1 MIKRINVL
9 KGVGRF
15 SALNPTRGTEGDF
28 SSLNVIYASNACGK
42 STLCDVFR
50 SLNTGNPAYV
60 IGRKKFGSDAPQEI
74 VISLE
79 GGQAIRFQNA
89 QWYDRDNCPPI
100 HVYDDRFVA
109 ENVFIGHHISIDQR
123 RNLYGLVIGD
133 QSIALKQAVDTA
145 EQQLSNATAAFNA
158 AQSNLTRLIPTGYA
172 IDSYRN
178 LASVGDVDTKIAEAA
193 RDLRSAEQTKTKAD
207 AIRARRPLTAI
218 PIAEIPETLEK
229 VLSSTLD
236 TASLAAE
243 ARIREHLAATSQG
256 LPISWVKQGF
266 DAQSSTACPHCG
278 QDMQGLDI
286 LDAYRSFFSGELQ
299 AQEQLRESTKS
310 AVRGAF
316 GEAAQNQ
323 IRQTLTSHTTEQ
335 DWWKDAAGY
344 EFALSEIGDTE
355 TIIASLQSAHQA
367 IDSAL
372 ARKRENPGGEAPLTN
387 EESAAVTSW
396 NEKAAGLKVYNEALS
411 TTNGQLQN
419 RQATAGV
426 IDLAPLQQRL
436 TVLNAAKKRHEQ
448 AIVDAYAAYDVA
460 TSQKIS
466 AQQEKQRANET
477 LREQSNQLFERYGA
491 RINEFLTLFCADFR
505 IVSDGV
511 TFRGGPPSGQ
521 LAIELCGTRV
531 SATPEAA
538 STPSQ
543 PSLAN
548 TLSGGDRSA
557 LALAFFL
564 SKVEM
569 ASDAGRSIVVFDD
582 PYHNQDRSRRQCT
595 IERIHHLAGIANQ
608 CFVFSHDLEFA
619 RTVERRPGTQA
630 KTFVLNPLIDP
641 ATLEAQPFPPLPSQA
656 YLKNYHL
663 LHNYSKNP
671 ADHLQHLKE
680 VADTLRIILEEYLRL
695 KFPKAWADNDWLG
708 DMIRKIRETQI
719 GTPLSH
725 CQSLVEELAHINTYS
740 QRFHHGG
747 TGEVADEPEAR
758 ELKTYVDRTLKVI
771 HAGGDI

>member
-15 SALNPTRGTEGDF
+15 TQLNPVRGAEGDF
-28 SSLNVIYASNACGK
+28 ASLNVIYGSNACGK

-50 SLNTGNPAYV
+50 SLDTGNPAYV
-60 IGRKKFGSDAPQEI
+60 IGRKRLGSDAQPEI

-79 GGQAIRFQNA
+79 GGQVIRFQNA
-89 QWYDRDNCPPI
+89 QWHERDNCPPI

-109 ENVFIGHHISIDQR
+109 ENVFIGHHISVDQR

-133 QSIALKQAVDTA
+133 QAIALKQAVDTA
-145 EQQLSNATAAFNA
+145 EQQLSNATTAFNT
-158 AQSNLTRLIPTGYA
+158 AQSDLTRLIPTGYT
-172 IDSYRN
+172 IDSFRI
-178 LASVGDVDTKIAEAA
+178 LAPVDDVDAKIAEAT
-193 RDLRSAEQTKTKAD
+193 REYRTAEQTKTKAD
-207 AIRARRPLTAI
+207 AIRARRPLAAL
-218 PIAEIPETLEK
+218 PIAEVPETLGK

-243 ARIREHLAATSQG
+243 AKIRDHLAANSQG

-266 DAQSSTACPHCG
+266 DAQRSTDCPHCG

-299 AQEQLRESTKS
+299 AQEQLRESTQS
-310 AVRGAF
+310 TVQGAF

-323 IRQTLTSHTTEQ
+323 IRQTLTAHKTEQ
-335 DWWKDAAGY
+335 DWWKDAAG
-344 EFALSEIGDTE
+344 FTFVLPEIDDIE
-355 TIIASLQSAHQA
+355 TITASLQAAHQA

-372 ARKRENPGGEAPLTN
+372 ARKQANPGSEASLTA
-387 EESAAVTSW
+387 EESAAVISW
-396 NEKAAGLKVYNEALS
+396 NEKAAALKAYNESLS
-411 TTNGQLQN
+411 TLNGGLQN
-419 RQATAGV
+419 RQANAGV
-426 IDLAPLQQRL
+426 IDLTPLQQRL
-436 TVLNAAKKRHEQ
+436 TGLNAAKKRHEQ
-448 AIVDAYAAYDVA
+448 VTVDAYAAYDVA
-460 TSQKIS
+460 ASQKTT
-466 AQQEKQRANET
+466 AQQGKQRANEA

-491 RINEFLTLFCADFR
+491 RINQFLTLFGADFR

-511 TFRGGPPSGQ
+511 TFRGGPSGQ
-521 LAIELCGTRV
+521 LAIELRGERV
-531 SATPEAA
+531 SATPESA
-538 STPSQ
+538 SDPSQ
-543 PSLAN
+543 ASLAN

-564 SKVEM
+564 AKVEM

-619 RTVERRPGTQA
+619 RAVERRPGSQA

-663 LHNYSKNP
+663 LHNYSENP

-680 VADTLRIILEEYLRL
+680 VADTLRIILEEYLHL

-708 DMIRKIRETQI
+708 DMIRKIREAQA

-725 CQSLVEELAHINTYS
+725 CQPLVEELAHINTYS

-758 ELKTYVDRTLKVI
+758 ELRTYVDRTLKVI
-771 HAGGDI
+771 HAGGNI

>member
-9 KGVGRF
+9 KGIGRF

-50 SLNTGNPAYV
+50 SLDTGNPAYV
-60 IGRKKFGSDAPQEI
+60 IGRKRLGADAQPEI

-79 GGQAIRFQNA
+79 GGQATRFQNA
-89 QWYDRDNCPPI
+89 QWHERDHCPPI

-109 ENVFIGHHISIDQR
+109 ENVFIGHHISVDQR

-133 QSIALKQAVDTA
+133 QAIASKQAVDTA
-145 EQQLSNATAAFNA
+145 EQQLSNATTAFNA
-158 AQSNLTRLIPTGYA
+158 AHSDLTRLIPTGYT
-172 IDSYRN
+172 IDSFRN
-178 LASVGDVDTKIAEAA
+178 LASVDDVDTKIAEATSEY
-193 RDLRSAEQTKTKAD
+193 RTAEQTKTKAD
-207 AIRARRPLTAI
+207 AIRARRPLAAL
-218 PIAEIPETLEK
+218 PIAEVPETLDK

-243 ARIREHLAATSQG
+243 AKIRDHLAATSQG

-310 AVRGAF
+310 AVQGAF

-323 IRQTLTSHTTEQ
+323 IRQTLTSHKTEQ
-335 DWWKDAAGY
+335 DWWKDAAGF
-344 EFALSEIGDTE
+344 EFALPEIDDIE
-355 TIIASLQSAHQA
+355 TIIALLQAAHQA

-372 ARKRENPGGEAPLTN
+372 ARKQANPGSEAPLTA

-396 NEKAAGLKVYNEALS
+396 NEKAAALKAYNEALS
-411 TTNGQLQN
+411 TINGGLQN
-419 RQATAGV
+419 RQANAGV
-426 IDLAPLQQRL
+426 IDLSPLQQRL
-436 TVLNAAKKRHEQ
+436 TGLNAAKKRHEQ
-448 AIVDAYAAYDVA
+448 VTVDAYAAYDVA
-460 TSQKIS
+460 TSQKTT
-466 AQQEKQRANET
+466 AQQEKQRANEA

-491 RINEFLTLFCADFR
+491 RINEFLTLFGADFR

-511 TFRGGPPSGQ
+511 TFRGGPSGQ
-521 LAIELCGTRV
+521 LAIELRGERI
-531 SATPEAA
+531 SATPESA
-538 STPSQ
+538 SDPSQ
-543 PSLAN
+543 VSLAN

-564 SKVEM
+564 AKVEM

-619 RTVERRPGTQA
+619 RAVERRPGTQA

-663 LHNYSKNP
+663 LHNYSENP
-671 ADHLQHLKE
+671 ADHLQNLKE

-708 DMIRKIRETQI
+708 DMIRKIREAQT
-719 GTPLSH
+719 GTSLSH
-725 CQSLVEELAHINTYS
+725 CQPLVEELAHINTYS

-771 HAGGDI
+771 HAGGNI

>member
-9 KGVGRF
+9 KGIGRF

-50 SLNTGNPAYV
+50 SLDTGNPAYV
-60 IGRKKFGSDAPQEI
+60 IGRKRLGSDAQPEI

-79 GGQAIRFQNA
+79 GGQATRFQNA
-89 QWYDRDNCPPI
+89 QWHERDHCPPI

-109 ENVFIGHHISIDQR
+109 ENVFIGHHISVDQR

-133 QSIALKQAVDTA
+133 QAIASKQAVDTA
-145 EQQLSNATAAFNA
+145 EQQLSNATTAFNA
-158 AQSNLTRLIPTGYA
+158 AHSDLTRLIPTGYT
-172 IDSYRN
+172 IDSFRN
-178 LASVGDVDTKIAEAA
+178 LAFVDDVDTKISEATSEY
-193 RDLRSAEQTKTKAD
+193 RTAEQTKTKAD
-207 AIRARRPLTAI
+207 AIRARRPLAAL
-218 PIAEIPETLEK
+218 PIAEVPETLDK

-243 ARIREHLAATSQG
+243 AKIRDHLAATSQG

-310 AVRGAF
+310 AVQGAF

-323 IRQTLTSHTTEQ
+323 IRQTLTSHKTEQ
-335 DWWKDAAGY
+335 DWWKDAAGF
-344 EFALSEIGDTE
+344 EFALPEIDDIE
-355 TIIASLQSAHQA
+355 TIIALLQAAHQA

-372 ARKRENPGGEAPLTN
+372 ARKQANPGSEAPLTA

-396 NEKAAGLKVYNEALS
+396 NEKAAALKAYNEALS
-411 TTNGQLQN
+411 AINGGLQN
-419 RQATAGV
+419 RQANAGV
-426 IDLAPLQQRL
+426 IDLSPLQQRL
-436 TVLNAAKKRHEQ
+436 TGLNAAKKRHEQ
-448 AIVDAYAAYDVA
+448 VTVDAYAAYDVA
-460 TSQKIS
+460 TSQKTT
-466 AQQEKQRANET
+466 AQQEKQRANEA

-491 RINEFLTLFCADFR
+491 RINEFLTLFGADFR

-511 TFRGGPPSGQ
+511 TFRGGPSGQ
-521 LAIELCGTRV
+521 LAIELRGERV
-531 SATPEAA
+531 SATPESA
-538 STPSQ
+538 SDPSQ
-543 PSLAN
+543 VSLAN

-564 SKVEM
+564 AKVEM
-569 ASDAGRSIVVFDD
+569 ASDAGRSVVVFDD

-619 RTVERRPGTQA
+619 RAVESRPGTQA

-663 LHNYSKNP
+663 LHNYSENP

-708 DMIRKIRETQI
+708 DMIRKIREAQT
-719 GTPLSH
+719 GTSLSH
-725 CQSLVEELAHINTYS
+725 CQPLVEELAHINTYS

-771 HAGGDI
+771 HAGGNI

>member
-1 MIKRINVL
+1 VIMRINL
-9 KGVGRF
+9 LRGIGRF
-15 SALNPTRGTEGDF
+15 SALNPTPGTEGDF

-50 SLNTGNPAYV
+50 SLDTGNPAYV
-60 IGRKKFGSDAPQEI
+60 IGRKTLGSDVQPEV
-74 VISLE
+74 VILLE
-79 GGQAIRFQNA
+79 GGQATRFQNA
-89 QWYDRDNCPPI
+89 QWHERDNCPSI

-109 ENVFIGHHISIDQR
+109 ENVFIGHHISVDQR

-133 QSIALKQAVDTA
+133 QAIALKQAVDTA
-145 EQQLSNATAAFNA
+145 EQTLNAATDAVNT
-158 AQSNLTRLIPTGYA
+158 AQSNLTRLIPTGYT
-172 IDSYRN
+172 IDLYRN
-178 LASVGDVDTKIAEAA
+178 LASVENVDTKIAEATSEF
-193 RDLRSAEQTKTKAD
+193 RTAEQTKAKAD
-207 AIRARRPLTAI
+207 AIRDRKPLAAL
-218 PIAEIPETLEK
+218 PIAEVPGTLDK
-229 VLSSTLD
+229 VLSSTLN

-243 ARIREHLAATSQG
+243 AKIRGHLAATSHG

-266 DAQSSTACPHCG
+266 EAQSSTACPHCG

-310 AVRGAF
+310 VVQGAF
-316 GEAAQNQ
+316 GEAAQNR
-323 IRQTLTSHTTEQ
+323 IRQTLTSHKTEQ
-335 DWWKDAAGY
+335 DWWKDAAGFA
-344 EFALSEIGDTE
+344 FALPEIDDIE
-355 TIIASLQSAHQA
+355 TIIASLQAAHQA

-372 ARKRENPGGEAPLTN
+372 ARKQANPGSKAPLTA

-396 NEKAAGLKVYNEALS
+396 NEKAVAMKAYNEAL
-411 TTNGQLQN
+411 TTINGDLQN
-419 RQATAGV
+419 RQADAGV
-426 IDLAPLQQRL
+426 IDLSPLQQRL

-448 AIVDAYAAYDVA
+448 VTIDAYAAYDA
-460 TSQKIS
+460 ANNQKTV
-466 AQQEKQRANET
+466 AQQEKQRVNEA
-477 LREQSNQLFERYGA
+477 LREQSNQLFERYGV
-491 RINEFLTLFCADFR
+491 RINEFLTLFGADFR
-505 IVSDGV
+505 IVSGGV
-511 TFRGGPPSGQ
+511 TFRGGPSGQ
-521 LAIELCGTRV
+521 LAIELRGERV
-531 SATPEAA
+531 SATPESA
-538 STPSQ
+538 SDPSQ
-543 PSLAN
+543 VSLAN

-564 SKVEM
+564 AKVEM
-569 ASDAGRSIVVFDD
+569 SSDVGRSIVVFDD

-619 RTVERRPGTQA
+619 RAVEKRPGTQA

-656 YLKNYHL
+656 YLKNYNL
-663 LHNYSKNP
+663 LHDYSANP

-695 KFPKAWADNDWLG
+695 KFPKAWTDNVWLG
-708 DMIRKIRETQI
+708 EMIEKVKDAQA
-719 GTPLSH
+719 GTPLSL
-725 CQSLVEELAHINTYS
+725 CQPLVEELGYINAYCK
-740 QRFHHGG
+740 RFHHGG

-771 HAGGDI
+771 HAGGKI

>member
-50 SLNTGNPAYV
+50 SLDTGNPAYV
-60 IGRKKFGSDAPQEI
+60 IGRKRLGSDVQQEI

-79 GGQAIRFQNA
+79 GGQATRFQNA
-89 QWYDRDNCPPI
+89 QWHERDNCPPI

-109 ENVFIGHHISIDQR
+109 ENVFIGHHISVDQR

-133 QSIALKQAVDTA
+133 QAIALKQAVDTA
-145 EQQLSNATAAFNA
+145 EQQLSNATTAFNA
-158 AQSNLTRLIPTGYA
+158 AQSDLTRLIPTGYT
-172 IDSYRN
+172 IDSFRN
-178 LASVGDVDTKIAEAA
+178 LASVDDVDTKIAEATSEY
-193 RDLRSAEQTKTKAD
+193 RTAEQTKTKAD
-207 AIRARRPLTAI
+207 SIRVRRPLAAL
-218 PIAEIPETLEK
+218 PIAEVPETLDK

-243 ARIREHLAATSQG
+243 AKIRDHLAATSQG

-310 AVRGAF
+310 AVQGAF

-323 IRQTLTSHTTEQ
+323 IRQTLTSHKTEQ
-335 DWWKDAAGY
+335 DWWKDAAGF
-344 EFALSEIGDTE
+344 EFALPEIDDIE
-355 TIIASLQSAHQA
+355 TIIALLEAAHQA

-372 ARKRENPGGEAPLTN
+372 ARKQANPGSEAPLTA
-387 EESAAVTSW
+387 EESAAVTFW
-396 NEKAAGLKVYNEALS
+396 NEKAAALKAYNAAL
-411 TTNGQLQN
+411 TKINGELQN
-419 RQATAGV
+419 RQANAGV
-426 IDLAPLQQRL
+426 IDLSPLQQRL
-436 TVLNAAKKRHEQ
+436 TGLNAAKKRHEK
-448 AIVDAYAAYDVA
+448 VTVNAYAAYDVA
-460 TSQKIS
+460 TSQKTTV
-466 AQQEKQRANET
+466 QQEKQRANEA
-477 LREQSNQLFERYGA
+477 LREKSNQLFERYGA
-491 RINEFLTLFCADFR
+491 RINEFLTLFGADFR

-511 TFRGGPPSGQ
+511 TFRGGPSGQ
-521 LAIELCGTRV
+521 LAIELRGERV
-531 SATPEAA
+531 SATPESA
-538 STPSQ
+538 SDPSQ
-543 PSLAN
+543 VSLAN

-564 SKVEM
+564 AKVEM

-619 RTVERRPGTQA
+619 RAVERRPGTQA

-663 LHNYSKNP
+663 LHNYSENP
-671 ADHLQHLKE
+671 ADHLQHLRE

-708 DMIRKIRETQI
+708 DMIRKIREAQT

-725 CQSLVEELAHINTYS
+725 CQPLVEELAHINTYS

-747 TGEVADEPEAR
+747 TGEVADELEAR

-771 HAGGDI
+771 HAGGNI

>member
-9 KGVGRF
+9 KGIGRF

-50 SLNTGNPAYV
+50 SLDTGNPAYV
-60 IGRKKFGSDAPQEI
+60 IGRKRLGTDAQPEI

-79 GGQAIRFQNA
+79 GGQATRFQNA
-89 QWYDRDNCPPI
+89 QWHERDHCPPI

-109 ENVFIGHHISIDQR
+109 ENVFIGHHISVDQR

-133 QSIALKQAVDTA
+133 QAIASKQAVDTA
-145 EQQLSNATAAFNA
+145 EQQLSNATTAFNA
-158 AQSNLTRLIPTGYA
+158 AHSDLTRLIPTGYT
-172 IDSYRN
+172 IDSFRN
-178 LASVGDVDTKIAEAA
+178 LASVDDVDTKIAEATSEY
-193 RDLRSAEQTKTKAD
+193 RTAEQTKTKAD
-207 AIRARRPLTAI
+207 AIRARRPLAAL
-218 PIAEIPETLEK
+218 PIAEVPEALDK

-243 ARIREHLAATSQG
+243 AKIRDHLAATSQG

-266 DAQSSTACPHCG
+266 DAQSSAACPHCG

-310 AVRGAF
+310 AVQGAF
-316 GEAAQNQ
+316 GEAAQSQ
-323 IRQTLTSHTTEQ
+323 IRQTLTSHKTEQ
-335 DWWKDAAGY
+335 DWWKDAAGF
-344 EFALSEIGDTE
+344 EFALPEIDDIE
-355 TIIASLQSAHQA
+355 TIIALLQAAHQA

-372 ARKRENPGGEAPLTN
+372 ARKQANPGSEAPLTA

-396 NEKAAGLKVYNEALS
+396 NEKAAALKAYNEALS
-411 TTNGQLQN
+411 TINGGLQN
-419 RQATAGV
+419 RQANAGV
-426 IDLAPLQQRL
+426 IDLSPLQQRL
-436 TVLNAAKKRHEQ
+436 TGLNAAKKRHEQ
-448 AIVDAYAAYDVA
+448 VTVDAYAAYDVA
-460 TSQKIS
+460 TSQKTT
-466 AQQEKQRANET
+466 AQQEKQRANEA

-491 RINEFLTLFCADFR
+491 RINEFLTLFGADFR

-511 TFRGGPPSGQ
+511 TFRGGPSGQ
-521 LAIELCGTRV
+521 LAIELRGERI
-531 SATPEAA
+531 SATPESA
-538 STPSQ
+538 SDPSQ
-543 PSLAN
+543 VSLAN

-564 SKVEM
+564 AKVEM

-619 RTVERRPGTQA
+619 RAVERRPGTQA

-663 LHNYSKNP
+663 LHNYSENP

-708 DMIRKIRETQI
+708 DMIRKIREAQT
-719 GTPLSH
+719 GTSLSH
-725 CQSLVEELAHINTYS
+725 CQPLVEELAHINTYS
-740 QRFHHGG
+740 QHFHHGG

-771 HAGGDI
+771 HAGGNI

>member
-15 SALNPTRGTEGDF
+15 SALNPMRGTEGNF

-50 SLNTGNPAYV
+50 SLGTGNPAYV
-60 IGRKKFGSDAPQEI
+60 IGRKRLGSDVQPE
-74 VISLE
+74 VVVLLE
-79 GGQAIRFQNA
+79 GGQATRFHDA
-89 QWYDRDNCPPI
+89 HWHERDNCPPI

-109 ENVFIGHHISIDQR
+109 ENVFIGHHISVDQR

-133 QSIALKQAVDTA
+133 QAIALKQAVDTA
-145 EQQLSNATAAFNA
+145 EQQLSNATAEVNT
-158 AQSNLTRLIPTGYA
+158 AQSNLTKLIPTGHT
-172 IDSYRN
+172 IDSFRN
-178 LASVGDVDTKIAEAA
+178 LASVDDVDTKIDEAA
-193 RDLRSAEQTKTKAD
+193 SDLRTAEQIKTKAA
-207 AIRARRPLTAI
+207 AIRARRPLATL
-218 PIAEIPETLEK
+218 PIAEVPETLDW

-243 ARIREHLAATSQG
+243 KKIRNHLAATSRG
-256 LPISWVKQGF
+256 LALSWVKQGF

-310 AVRGAF
+310 AVQGAF

-323 IRQTLTSHTTEQ
+323 IRQTLTSHKTEQ
-335 DWWKDAAGY
+335 DWWKDAAGF
-344 EFALSEIGDTE
+344 EFVLPEIDDIE
-355 TIIASLQSAHQA
+355 TIIALLQAAHQA

-372 ARKRENPGGEAPLTN
+372 ARKQANPGSEAPLTA

-396 NEKAAGLKVYNEALS
+396 NEKTAALKAYNEAL
-411 TTNGQLQN
+411 TKINGELQN
-419 RQATAGV
+419 RQANAGV
-426 IDLAPLQQRL
+426 IDLSPLQQRL
-436 TVLNAAKKRHEQ
+436 TGLNAAKKRHEQ
-448 AIVDAYAAYDVA
+448 VTVDAYAAYDVA
-460 TSQKIS
+460 TRQKTT
-466 AQQEKQRANET
+466 AQQEKQRANEA

-491 RINEFLTLFCADFR
+491 RINEFLTLFGADFR

-511 TFRGGPPSGQ
+511 TFRGGPSGQ
-521 LAIELCGTRV
+521 LAIELRGERV
-531 SATPEAA
+531 SATPESA
-538 STPSQ
+538 SDPSQ
-543 PSLAN
+543 VSLAN

-557 LALAFFL
+557 LSLAFFL
-564 SKVEM
+564 AKVEM
-569 ASDAGRSIVVFDD
+569 ASDAGRSVVVFDD

-595 IERIHHLAGIANQ
+595 IERIHHLAGIVNQ

-619 RTVERRPGTQA
+619 RAVERRPGTQA

-663 LHNYSKNP
+663 LHNYSENP
-671 ADHLQHLKE
+671 ADHLQRLKE
-680 VADTLRIILEEYLRL
+680 VADTLRIILEEYLHL
-695 KFPKAWADNDWLG
+695 KFPKAWVENDWLG
-708 DMIRKIRETQI
+708 DMIRKIREAQT

-725 CQSLVEELAHINTYS
+725 CQPLVEELAHINTYS

-747 TGEVADEPEAR
+747 TGEVADEPEVR

-771 HAGGDI
+771 HAGGNI

>member
-1 MIKRINVL
+1 MIQRINVL

-28 SSLNVIYASNACGK
+28 PSLNVIYASNACGK

-50 SLNTGNPAYV
+50 SLDTGNPAYV
-60 IGRKKFGSDAPQEI
+60 IGRKRLGSDAQPEI

-79 GGQAIRFQNA
+79 GGQATRFQNA
-89 QWYDRDNCPPI
+89 QWHERDNCPPI

-109 ENVFIGHHISIDQR
+109 ENVFIGHHISVDQR

-133 QSIALKQAVDTA
+133 QAIALKQAVDTA
-145 EQQLSNATAAFNA
+145 EQKLNTATAAVNT
-158 AQSNLTRLIPTGYA
+158 AQTNLTRLIPTGYTT
-172 IDSYRN
+172 DSFRN
-178 LASVGDVDTKIAEAA
+178 VASVGDVDTRVAEATSEF
-193 RDLRSAEQTKTKAD
+193 RTAEQTKTKAD
-207 AIRARRPLTAI
+207 AIRARRPLATL
-218 PIAEIPETLEK
+218 PIAEVPETLDK

-243 ARIREHLAATSQG
+243 AKIRDHLAATSQG

-286 LDAYRSFFSGELQ
+286 LGAYRSFFSGELR
-299 AQEQLRESTKS
+299 AQEQLRVSTKS
-310 AVRGAF
+310 AVQGAF

-323 IRQTLTSHTTEQ
+323 IRQTLTSHKTEQ
-335 DWWKDAAGY
+335 DWWKDAAGF
-344 EFALSEIGDTE
+344 EFALPEIDDIE
-355 TIIASLQSAHQA
+355 TIIALLQAVHQA

-372 ARKRENPGGEAPLTN
+372 ARKQANPGSEAPLTA

-396 NEKAAGLKVYNEALS
+396 NEKAAALKAYNEALS
-411 TTNGQLQN
+411 AINSGLQN
-419 RQATAGV
+419 RQANAGV
-426 IDLAPLQQRL
+426 IDLTPLQQRL
-436 TVLNAAKKRHEQ
+436 TGLNAAKKRHEQ
-448 AIVDAYAAYDVA
+448 VTVDAYAAYDVA
-460 TSQKIS
+460 TSHKTT
-466 AQQEKQRANET
+466 AQQEKQRANEA

-511 TFRGGPPSGQ
+511 TFRGGPSGQ
-521 LAIELCGTRV
+521 LAIELRGERV
-531 SATPEAA
+531 SATPESA
-538 STPSQ
+538 SDPSQ
-543 PSLAN
+543 VSLAN

-564 SKVEM
+564 AKVEM

-595 IERIHHLAGIANQ
+595 IERIHHLTGIANQ

-619 RTVERRPGTQA
+619 RAVERRPGTQA

-641 ATLEAQPFPPLPSQA
+641 VTLEAQSLPLLPSQV

-663 LHNYSKNP
+663 LHNYSENP
-671 ADHLQHLKE
+671 ADHLQHLNE
-680 VADTLRIILEEYLRL
+680 VAITLRKILEEYLRI
-695 KFPKAWADNDWLG
+695 KFPKAWAENDWLG
-708 DMIRKIRETQI
+708 DMIRKIREAQT

-725 CQSLVEELAHINTYS
+725 CQPLVEELAHINTYS

-747 TGEVADEPEAR
+747 TGEVADQPEAR

-771 HAGGDI
+771 HAGGNI

>member
-1 MIKRINVL
+1 MIQRINVL

-50 SLNTGNPAYV
+50 SLDTGNPAYV
-60 IGRKKFGSDAPQEI
+60 IGRKRLGSDAQPEI

-79 GGQAIRFQNA
+79 GGQATRFQNA
-89 QWYDRDNCPPI
+89 QWHERDNCPPI

-109 ENVFIGHHISIDQR
+109 ENVFIGHHISVDQR

-133 QSIALKQAVDTA
+133 QAIALKQAVDTA
-145 EQQLSNATAAFNA
+145 EQKLNTATAAVNT
-158 AQSNLTRLIPTGYA
+158 AQTNLTRLIPTGYTT
-172 IDSYRN
+172 DSFRN
-178 LASVGDVDTKIAEAA
+178 VASVGDVDTRVAEATSEF
-193 RDLRSAEQTKTKAD
+193 RTAEQTKTKAD
-207 AIRARRPLTAI
+207 AIRARRPLAAL
-218 PIAEIPETLEK
+218 PIAEVPETLDK

-243 ARIREHLAATSQG
+243 AKIRDHLAATSQG

-266 DAQSSTACPHCG
+266 EAQSSTACPHCG

-286 LDAYRSFFSGELQ
+286 LGAYRSFFSGELR
-299 AQEQLRESTKS
+299 AQEQLRVSTKS
-310 AVRGAF
+310 AVQGAF

-323 IRQTLTSHTTEQ
+323 IRQTLTSHKTEQ
-335 DWWKDAAGY
+335 DWWKDAAGF
-344 EFALSEIGDTE
+344 EFALPEIDDIE
-355 TIIASLQSAHQA
+355 TIIALLQAVHQA

-372 ARKRENPGGEAPLTN
+372 ARKQANPGSEAPLTA

-396 NEKAAGLKVYNEALS
+396 NEKAAALKAYNEALS
-411 TTNGQLQN
+411 AINSGLQN
-419 RQATAGV
+419 RQANAGV
-426 IDLAPLQQRL
+426 IDLTPLQQRL
-436 TVLNAAKKRHEQ
+436 TGLNAAKKRHEQ
-448 AIVDAYAAYDVA
+448 VTVDAYAAYDVA
-460 TSQKIS
+460 TSHKTT
-466 AQQEKQRANET
+466 AQQEKQRANEA

-511 TFRGGPPSGQ
+511 TFRGGPSGQ
-521 LAIELCGTRV
+521 LAIELRGERV
-531 SATPEAA
+531 SATPESA
-538 STPSQ
+538 SDPSQ
-543 PSLAN
+543 VSLAN

-564 SKVEM
+564 AKVEM

-595 IERIHHLAGIANQ
+595 IERIHHLTGIANQ

-619 RTVERRPGTQA
+619 RAVERRPGTQA

-641 ATLEAQPFPPLPSQA
+641 VTLEAQSLPLLPSQV

-663 LHNYSKNP
+663 LHNYSENP
-671 ADHLQHLKE
+671 ADHLQHLNE
-680 VADTLRIILEEYLRL
+680 VAITLRKILEEYLRI
-695 KFPKAWADNDWLG
+695 KFPKAWAENDWLG
-708 DMIRKIRETQI
+708 DMIRKIREAQT

-725 CQSLVEELAHINTYS
+725 CQPLVEELAHINTYS

-747 TGEVADEPEAR
+747 TGEVADQPEAR

-771 HAGGDI
+771 HAGGNI

>member
-15 SALNPTRGTEGDF
+15 SELNPTRGTEGDF

-50 SLNTGNPAYV
+50 SLDTGNPAYV
-60 IGRKKFGSDAPQEI
+60 IGRKRLGSDAQPEI

-79 GGQAIRFQNA
+79 GGPAIRFQNA
-89 QWYDRDNCPPI
+89 QWHERDHCPPI

-109 ENVFIGHHISIDQR
+109 ENVFIGHHISVDQR

-133 QSIALKQAVDTA
+133 QAIALKQTVDAA
-145 EQQLSNATAAFNA
+145 EQQLSNATTAFNA
-158 AQSNLTRLIPTGYA
+158 AQSGLTRLIPTGYT
-172 IDSYRN
+172 IDSFRN
-178 LASVGDVDTKIAEAA
+178 LASVDDVDTKIAEATSEVRA
-193 RDLRSAEQTKTKAD
+193 AEQTKTKAD
-207 AIRARRPLTAI
+207 AIRVRRPLAAL
-218 PIAEIPETLEK
+218 PIAEVPETLDK

-243 ARIREHLAATSQG
+243 AKIRDHLAATSQG

-310 AVRGAF
+310 AVEGAF

-323 IRQTLTSHTTEQ
+323 IRQTLTSHKTEQ
-335 DWWKDAAGY
+335 DWWKDAAGF
-344 EFALSEIGDTE
+344 EFALPEIDDIE
-355 TIIASLQSAHQA
+355 TIIALLQAAHQA

-372 ARKRENPGGEAPLTN
+372 ARKQANPGSEAPLTA

-396 NEKAAGLKVYNEALS
+396 NEKAAALKAYNEALS
-411 TTNGQLQN
+411 TINGGLQN
-419 RQATAGV
+419 RQANAGV
-426 IDLAPLQQRL
+426 IDLSPLQQRL
-436 TVLNAAKKRHEQ
+436 TGLNAAKKRHEQ
-448 AIVDAYAAYDVA
+448 VTVDAYAAYDVA
-460 TSQKIS
+460 TSQKTT
-466 AQQEKQRANET
+466 AQQEKQRANEA

-491 RINEFLTLFCADFR
+491 RINEFLTLFGADFR

-511 TFRGGPPSGQ
+511 TFRGGPSGQ
-521 LAIELCGTRV
+521 LAIELRGERI
-531 SATPEAA
+531 SATPESA
-538 STPSQ
+538 SDPSQ
-543 PSLAN
+543 VSLAN

-564 SKVEM
+564 AKVEM

-619 RTVERRPGTQA
+619 RAVERRPGTQA

-663 LHNYSKNP
+663 LHNYSENP

-708 DMIRKIRETQI
+708 DMIRKIREAQT
-719 GTPLSH
+719 GTSLSH
-725 CQSLVEELAHINTYS
+725 CQPLVEELAHINTYS

-771 HAGGDI
+771 HAGGSI

>member
-1 MIKRINVL
+1 MIQRINVL

-50 SLNTGNPAYV
+50 SLDTGNPAYV
-60 IGRKKFGSDAPQEI
+60 IGRKRLGSDAQPEI

-79 GGQAIRFQNA
+79 GGQATRFQNA
-89 QWYDRDNCPPI
+89 QWHERDNCPPI

-109 ENVFIGHHISIDQR
+109 ENVFIGHHISVDQR

-133 QSIALKQAVDTA
+133 QAIALKQAVDTA
-145 EQQLSNATAAFNA
+145 EQKLNTATAAVNT
-158 AQSNLTRLIPTGYA
+158 AQTNLTRLIPTGYTT
-172 IDSYRN
+172 DSFRN
-178 LASVGDVDTKIAEAA
+178 VASVGDVDTRVAEATSEF
-193 RDLRSAEQTKTKAD
+193 RTAEQTKTKAD
-207 AIRARRPLTAI
+207 AIRARRPLATL
-218 PIAEIPETLEK
+218 PIAEVPETLDK

-243 ARIREHLAATSQG
+243 AKIRDHLAATSQG

-286 LDAYRSFFSGELQ
+286 LGAYRSFFSGELR
-299 AQEQLRESTKS
+299 AQEQLRVSTKS
-310 AVRGAF
+310 AVQGAF

-323 IRQTLTSHTTEQ
+323 IRQTLTSHKTEQ
-335 DWWKDAAGY
+335 DWWKDAAGF
-344 EFALSEIGDTE
+344 EFALPEIDDIE
-355 TIIASLQSAHQA
+355 TIIALLQAVHQA

-372 ARKRENPGGEAPLTN
+372 ARKQANPGSEAPLTA

-396 NEKAAGLKVYNEALS
+396 NEKAAALKAYNEALS
-411 TTNGQLQN
+411 AINSGLQN
-419 RQATAGV
+419 RQANAGV
-426 IDLAPLQQRL
+426 IDLTPLQQRL
-436 TVLNAAKKRHEQ
+436 TGLNAAKKRHEQ
-448 AIVDAYAAYDVA
+448 VTVDAYAAYDVA
-460 TSQKIS
+460 TSHKTT
-466 AQQEKQRANET
+466 AQQEKQRANEA

-511 TFRGGPPSGQ
+511 TFRGGPSGQ
-521 LAIELCGTRV
+521 LAIELRGERV
-531 SATPEAA
+531 SATPESA
-538 STPSQ
+538 SDPSQ
-543 PSLAN
+543 VSLAN

-564 SKVEM
+564 AKVEM
-569 ASDAGRSIVVFDD
+569 ASDAGRSIVVFDA

-595 IERIHHLAGIANQ
+595 IERIHHLTGIANQ

-619 RTVERRPGTQA
+619 RAVERRPGTQA

-641 ATLEAQPFPPLPSQA
+641 VTLEAQSLPLLPSQV

-663 LHNYSKNP
+663 LHNYSENP
-671 ADHLQHLKE
+671 ADHLQHLNE
-680 VADTLRIILEEYLRL
+680 VAITLRKILEEYLRI
-695 KFPKAWADNDWLG
+695 KFPKAWAENDWLG
-708 DMIRKIRETQI
+708 DMIRKIREAQT

-725 CQSLVEELAHINTYS
+725 CQPLVEELAHINTYS

-747 TGEVADEPEAR
+747 TGEVADQPEAR

-771 HAGGDI
+771 HAGGNI

>member
-1 MIKRINVL
+1 MIQRINVL

-50 SLNTGNPAYV
+50 SLDTGNPAYV
-60 IGRKKFGSDAPQEI
+60 IGRKRLGSDAQPEI

-79 GGQAIRFQNA
+79 GGQATRFQNA
-89 QWYDRDNCPPI
+89 QWHERDNCPPI

-109 ENVFIGHHISIDQR
+109 ENVFIGHHISVDQR

-133 QSIALKQAVDTA
+133 QAIALKQAVDTA
-145 EQQLSNATAAFNA
+145 EQKLNTATAAVNT
-158 AQSNLTRLIPTGYA
+158 AQTNLTRLIPTGYTT
-172 IDSYRN
+172 DSFRN
-178 LASVGDVDTKIAEAA
+178 VASVGDVDTRVAEATSEF
-193 RDLRSAEQTKTKAD
+193 RTAEQTKTKAD
-207 AIRARRPLTAI
+207 AIRARRPLATL
-218 PIAEIPETLEK
+218 PIAEVPETLDK

-243 ARIREHLAATSQG
+243 AKIRDHLAATSQG

-286 LDAYRSFFSGELQ
+286 LGAYRSFFSGELR
-299 AQEQLRESTKS
+299 AQEQLRVSTKS
-310 AVRGAF
+310 AVQGAF

-323 IRQTLTSHTTEQ
+323 IRQTLTSHKTEQ
-335 DWWKDAAGY
+335 DWWKDAAGF
-344 EFALSEIGDTE
+344 EFALPEIDDIE
-355 TIIASLQSAHQA
+355 TIIALLQAVHQA

-372 ARKRENPGGEAPLTN
+372 ARKQANPGSEAPLTA

-396 NEKAAGLKVYNEALS
+396 NEKAAALKAYNEALS
-411 TTNGQLQN
+411 AINSGLQN
-419 RQATAGV
+419 RQANAGV
-426 IDLAPLQQRL
+426 IDLTPLQQRL
-436 TVLNAAKKRHEQ
+436 TGLNAAKKRHEQ
-448 AIVDAYAAYDVA
+448 VTVDAYAAYDVA
-460 TSQKIS
+460 TSHKTT
-466 AQQEKQRANET
+466 AQQEKQRANEA

-491 RINEFLTLFCADFR
+491 RTNEFLTLFCADFR

-511 TFRGGPPSGQ
+511 TFRGGPSGQ
-521 LAIELCGTRV
+521 LAIELRGERV
-531 SATPEAA
+531 SATPESA
-538 STPSQ
+538 SDPSQ
-543 PSLAN
+543 VSLAN

-564 SKVEM
+564 AKVEM

-595 IERIHHLAGIANQ
+595 IERIHHLTGIANQ

-619 RTVERRPGTQA
+619 RAVERRPGTQA

-641 ATLEAQPFPPLPSQA
+641 VTLEAQSLPLLPSQV

-663 LHNYSKNP
+663 LHNYSENP
-671 ADHLQHLKE
+671 ADHLQHLNE
-680 VADTLRIILEEYLRL
+680 VAITLRKILEEYLRI
-695 KFPKAWADNDWLG
+695 KFPKAWAENDWLG
-708 DMIRKIRETQI
+708 DMIRKIREAQT

-725 CQSLVEELAHINTYS
+725 CQPLVEELAHINTYS

-747 TGEVADEPEAR
+747 TGEVADQPEAR

-771 HAGGDI
+771 HAGGNI

>member
-50 SLNTGNPAYV
+50 SLDTGNPAYV
-60 IGRKKFGSDAPQEI
+60 IGRKRIGSDAQPEI

-79 GGQAIRFQNA
+79 EGQATRFQNA
-89 QWYDRDNCPPI
+89 QWHERDNCPPI

-109 ENVFIGHHISIDQR
+109 ENVFIGHHISVDQR

-133 QSIALKQAVDTA
+133 QAIALKQAVDTA
-145 EQQLSNATAAFNA
+145 EQQLSNATTAFNA
-158 AQSNLTRLIPTGYA
+158 AQSDLTRLIPTGYT
-172 IDSYRN
+172 IDSFRN
-178 LASVGDVDTKIAEAA
+178 LASVDDVDTKIAEATSEY
-193 RDLRSAEQTKTKAD
+193 RTAEQTKTKAD
-207 AIRARRPLTAI
+207 AIRVRTPLAAL
-218 PIAEIPETLEK
+218 PIAEVPETLDK

-243 ARIREHLAATSQG
+243 AKIRDHLAATSQG
-256 LPISWVKQGF
+256 LPISWAKQGF

-310 AVRGAF
+310 AVQGAF

-323 IRQTLTSHTTEQ
+323 IRQTLTSHKTEQ
-335 DWWKDAAGY
+335 DWWKDVAGF
-344 EFALSEIGDTE
+344 EFALPEIGDIE
-355 TIIASLQSAHQA
+355 TIIALLQGAHQA
-367 IDSAL
+367 IASAL
-372 ARKRENPGGEAPLTN
+372 ARKQAKPGSEAPLTA
-387 EESAAVTSW
+387 EKSAAVISW
-396 NEKAAGLKVYNEALS
+396 KEKAAELEVYNGALS
-411 TTNGQLQN
+411 TINGELQN
-419 RQATAGV
+419 RQANAGG
-426 IDLAPLQQRL
+426 IDLSPLQQRL
-436 TVLNAAKKRHEQ
+436 IELDAAKKRHEQ
-448 AIVDAYAAYDVA
+448 VTVDAYAAYDA
-460 TSQKIS
+460 ANNQKTT
-466 AQQEKQRANET
+466 AQQEKQRANEA
-477 LREQSNQLFERYGA
+477 LRVQSNQLFERYGT
-491 RINEFLTLFCADFR
+491 RINEILTLFSADFR

-511 TFRGGPPSGQ
+511 TFRGGPSGQ
-521 LAIELCGTRV
+521 LAIELKGARV
-531 SATPEAA
+531 SATPESA
-538 STPSQ
+538 SDPSQ
-543 PSLAN
+543 VSLAN

-564 SKVEM
+564 AKVEM
-569 ASDAGRSIVVFDD
+569 ASDVGRSIVVFDD
-582 PYHNQDRSRRQCT
+582 PYHNQDRSRRNCT
-595 IERIHHLAGIANQ
+595 IERIHHLAGITNQ
-608 CFVFSHDLEFA
+608 CFVFSHDLDFA
-619 RTVERRPGTQA
+619 RAVERCPGTQA
-630 KTFVLNPLIDP
+630 KTFVLSPLIDP
-641 ATLEAQPFPPLPSQA
+641 ATLEAQPLPPLPSQA

-663 LHNYSKNP
+663 LYNYSENP

-680 VADTLRIILEEYLRL
+680 VADTLRIVLEEYLRL
-695 KFPKAWADNDWLG
+695 KFPKAWVDNDWLG
-708 DMIRKIRETQI
+708 DMIRKIREAI
-719 GTPLSH
+719 VGTPLSH
-725 CQSLVEELAHINTYS
+725 CQPLVEELAHINTYS

-771 HAGGDI
+771 HAGGNI

>member
-1 MIKRINVL
+1 MIQRINVL

-50 SLNTGNPAYV
+50 SLDTGNPAYV
-60 IGRKKFGSDAPQEI
+60 IGRKRLGSDAQPEI

-79 GGQAIRFQNA
+79 GGQATRFQNA
-89 QWYDRDNCPPI
+89 QWHERDNCPPI

-109 ENVFIGHHISIDQR
+109 ENVFIGHHISVDQR

-133 QSIALKQAVDTA
+133 QAIALKQAVDTA
-145 EQQLSNATAAFNA
+145 EQKLNTATAAVNT
-158 AQSNLTRLIPTGYA
+158 AQTNLTRLIPTGYTT
-172 IDSYRN
+172 DSFRN
-178 LASVGDVDTKIAEAA
+178 VASVGDVDTRVAEATSEF
-193 RDLRSAEQTKTKAD
+193 RTAEQTKTKAD
-207 AIRARRPLTAI
+207 AIRARRPLATL
-218 PIAEIPETLEK
+218 PIAEVPETLDK

-243 ARIREHLAATSQG
+243 AKIRDHLAATSQG

-286 LDAYRSFFSGELQ
+286 LGAYRSFFSGELR
-299 AQEQLRESTKS
+299 AQEQLRVSTKS
-310 AVRGAF
+310 AVQGAF

-323 IRQTLTSHTTEQ
+323 IRQTLTSHKTEQ
-335 DWWKDAAGY
+335 DWWKDAAGF
-344 EFALSEIGDTE
+344 EFALPEIDDIE
-355 TIIASLQSAHQA
+355 TIIALLQAVHQA

-372 ARKRENPGGEAPLTN
+372 ARKQANPGSEAPLTA

-396 NEKAAGLKVYNEALS
+396 NEKAAALKAYNEALS
-411 TTNGQLQN
+411 AINSGLQN
-419 RQATAGV
+419 RQANAGV
-426 IDLAPLQQRL
+426 IDLTPLQQRL
-436 TVLNAAKKRHEQ
+436 TGLNAAKKRHEQ
-448 AIVDAYAAYDVA
+448 VTVDAYAAYDVA
-460 TSQKIS
+460 TSHKTT
-466 AQQEKQRANET
+466 AQQEKQRANEA

-511 TFRGGPPSGQ
+511 TFRGGPSGQ
-521 LAIELCGTRV
+521 LAIELRGERV
-531 SATPEAA
+531 SATPESA
-538 STPSQ
+538 SDPSQ
-543 PSLAN
+543 VSLAN

-564 SKVEM
+564 AKVEM

-595 IERIHHLAGIANQ
+595 IERIHHLTGIANQ

-619 RTVERRPGTQA
+619 RAVERRPGTQA

-641 ATLEAQPFPPLPSQA
+641 VTLEAQSLPLLPSQV

-663 LHNYSKNP
+663 LHNYSENP
-671 ADHLQHLKE
+671 ADHLQHLNE
-680 VADTLRIILEEYLRL
+680 VAITLRKILEEYLRI
-695 KFPKAWADNDWLG
+695 KFPKAWAENDWLG
-708 DMIRKIRETQI
+708 DMIRKIREAQT

-725 CQSLVEELAHINTYS
+725 CQPLVEELAHINTYS

-747 TGEVADEPEAR
+747 TGEVADQPEAR

-771 HAGGDI
+771 HAGGNI

>member
-15 SALNPTRGTEGDF
+15 TQLNPVRGAEGDF
-28 SSLNVIYASNACGK
+28 ASLNVIYASNACGK

-50 SLNTGNPAYV
+50 SLDTGNPAYV
-60 IGRKKFGSDAPQEI
+60 IGRKSLGSDAQPEI

-79 GGQAIRFQNA
+79 GGQVTRFQNA
-89 QWYDRDNCPPI
+89 QWHESDNCPPI

-109 ENVFIGHHISIDQR
+109 ENVFIGHHISVDQR

-133 QSIALKQAVDTA
+133 QAIALKQAVDTA
-145 EQQLSNATAAFNA
+145 EQQLSNATTAFNA
-158 AQSNLTRLIPTGYA
+158 AQSDLTRLIPTGYT
-172 IDSYRN
+172 IDSFRN
-178 LASVGDVDTKIAEAA
+178 LASVDDVDTKIAEATSEY
-193 RDLRSAEQTKTKAD
+193 RTAEQTKTKAD
-207 AIRARRPLTAI
+207 AIRARRPLAAL
-218 PIAEIPETLEK
+218 PIAEVPETLDK

-243 ARIREHLAATSQG
+243 AKIRDHLAATSQG

-310 AVRGAF
+310 AVQDVF
-316 GEAAQNQ
+316 GETAQNQ
-323 IRQTLTSHTTEQ
+323 IRQTLTSHKTEQ
-335 DWWKDAAGY
+335 DWWKDAAGF
-344 EFALSEIGDTE
+344 EFALPEIDDIE
-355 TIIASLQSAHQA
+355 IIIALLQAAHQA
-367 IDSAL
+367 LDSAL
-372 ARKRENPGGEAPLTN
+372 ARKQANPGSEASLTA

-396 NEKAAGLKVYNEALS
+396 NVKVAALKAYNEALS
-411 TTNGQLQN
+411 TINGGLQN
-419 RQATAGV
+419 RQANAGV
-426 IDLAPLQQRL
+426 IDLSPLQQRL
-436 TVLNAAKKRHEQ
+436 TGLNAAKKRHEQ
-448 AIVDAYAAYDVA
+448 VTVGAYAAYDVA
-460 TSQKIS
+460 TSQKTT
-466 AQQEKQRANET
+466 AQQEKQRANEA
-477 LREQSNQLFERYGA
+477 LREKSNQLFERYGA
-491 RINEFLTLFCADFR
+491 RINEFLTLFGADFR

-511 TFRGGPPSGQ
+511 TFRGGPSGQ
-521 LAIELCGTRV
+521 LAIKLRGERV
-531 SATPEAA
+531 SATPESA
-538 STPSQ
+538 SDPSQ
-543 PSLAN
+543 VSLSN

-564 SKVEM
+564 AKVEM
-569 ASDAGRSIVVFDD
+569 ASDVDRSIVLFDD

-595 IERIHHLAGIANQ
+595 IERIHHLTGLANQ

-619 RTVERRPGTQA
+619 RAVERRPGTQV

-641 ATLEAQPFPPLPSQA
+641 ATLEAKPLPALPSQA

-663 LHNYSKNP
+663 LHNYSENP

-680 VADTLRIILEEYLRL
+680 VADTLRIILEEYLHL

-708 DMIRKIRETQI
+708 DMIRKIREAQA

-725 CQSLVEELAHINTYS
+725 CQPLVEELAHINTYS

-758 ELKTYVDRTLKVI
+758 ELRTYVDRTLKVI
-771 HAGGDI
+771 HAGGHR

>member
-9 KGVGRF
+9 KGIGRF

-50 SLNTGNPAYV
+50 SLDTGNPAYV
-60 IGRKKFGSDAPQEI
+60 IGRKRLGSDAQPEI

-79 GGQAIRFQNA
+79 GGQATRFQNA
-89 QWYDRDNCPPI
+89 QWHERDHCPPI

-109 ENVFIGHHISIDQR
+109 ENVFIGHHISVDQR

-133 QSIALKQAVDTA
+133 QAIASKQAVDTA
-145 EQQLSNATAAFNA
+145 EQQLSNATTAFNA
-158 AQSNLTRLIPTGYA
+158 AHSDLTRLIPTGYT
-172 IDSYRN
+172 IDSFRN
-178 LASVGDVDTKIAEAA
+178 LASVDDVDTKIAEATSEY
-193 RDLRSAEQTKTKAD
+193 RTAEQTKTKAD
-207 AIRARRPLTAI
+207 AIRARRPLAAL
-218 PIAEIPETLEK
+218 PIAEVPETLDK

-243 ARIREHLAATSQG
+243 AKIRDHLAATSQG

-310 AVRGAF
+310 AVQGAF

-323 IRQTLTSHTTEQ
+323 IRQTLTSHKTEQ
-335 DWWKDAAGY
+335 DWWKDAAGF
-344 EFALSEIGDTE
+344 EFALPEIDDIE
-355 TIIASLQSAHQA
+355 TIIALLQAAHQA

-372 ARKRENPGGEAPLTN
+372 ARKQANPGSEAPLTA

-396 NEKAAGLKVYNEALS
+396 NEKAAALKAYNEALS
-411 TTNGQLQN
+411 TINGGLQN
-419 RQATAGV
+419 RQANAGV
-426 IDLAPLQQRL
+426 IDLSPLQQRL
-436 TVLNAAKKRHEQ
+436 TGLNAAKKRHEQ
-448 AIVDAYAAYDVA
+448 VTVDAYAAYDVA
-460 TSQKIS
+460 TSQKTT
-466 AQQEKQRANET
+466 AQQEKQRANEA

-491 RINEFLTLFCADFR
+491 RINEFLTLFGADFR

-511 TFRGGPPSGQ
+511 TFRGGPSGQ
-521 LAIELCGTRV
+521 LAIELRGERV
-531 SATPEAA
+531 SATPESA
-538 STPSQ
+538 SDPSQ
-543 PSLAN
+543 VSLAN

-564 SKVEM
+564 AKVEM
-569 ASDAGRSIVVFDD
+569 ASDAGRSVVVFDD

-619 RTVERRPGTQA
+619 RAVERRPGTQA

-663 LHNYSKNP
+663 LHNYSENP

-708 DMIRKIRETQI
+708 DMIRKIREAQT
-719 GTPLSH
+719 GTSLSH
-725 CQSLVEELAHINTYS
+725 CQPLVEELAHINTYS

-771 HAGGDI
+771 HAGGNI

>member
-9 KGVGRF
+9 KGIGRF

-50 SLNTGNPAYV
+50 SLDTGNPAYV
-60 IGRKKFGSDAPQEI
+60 IGRKRLGSDAQPEI

-79 GGQAIRFQNA
+79 GGKTTRFQGA
-89 QWYDRDNCPPI
+89 QWHECDNCPPI

-109 ENVFIGHHISIDQR
+109 TNVFIGHHISADQR

-133 QSIALKQAVDTA
+133 RAIALKQAVDTA
-145 EQQLSNATAAFNA
+145 EQQLNSATSTLNA
-158 AQSNLTRLIPTGYA
+158 AQSDLAKLIPTGYT
-172 IDSYRN
+172 IDSFRN
-178 LASVGDVDTKIAEAA
+178 IASVDDVDTKIAESTS
-193 RDLRSAEQTKTKAD
+193 DLRSAEQTKTKAE
-207 AIRARRPLTAI
+207 AIRARRPLAAL
-218 PIAEIPETLEK
+218 PIAEIPETLEI

-243 ARIREHLAATSQG
+243 AKIRDHLAATSQG
-256 LPISWVKQGF
+256 LPISWAKQGF

-299 AQEQLRESTKS
+299 AQEQLRESAKS
-310 AVRGAF
+310 AAQGAF

-323 IRQTLTSHTTEQ
+323 IRQILTSHKTEQ

-344 EFALSEIGDTE
+344 EFALPEIGDTE
-355 TIIASLQSAHQA
+355 SIIASLQGAHQA

-372 ARKRENPGGEAPLTN
+372 ARKRAKSGNEASLTN
-387 EESAAVTSW
+387 EESVAVTSW
-396 NEKAAGLKVYNEALS
+396 NEKAEELKAYNEALIAI
-411 TTNGQLQN
+411 NGELQA
-419 RQATAGV
+419 RQANAGV
-426 IDLAPLQQRL
+426 IDLPPLQQRL
-436 TVLNAAKKRHEQ
+436 TGLNAAKKRHEQ
-448 AIVDAYAAYDVA
+448 ATIDAYAAYDA
-460 TSQKIS
+460 TTSQKAA
-466 AQQEKQRANET
+466 AQQKKRRANEA
-477 LREQSNQLFERYGA
+477 LRDQSNQLFERYGA
-491 RINEFLTLFCADFR
+491 RINEFLMCFGADFR

-511 TFRGGPPSGQ
+511 TFRGGLSGQ
-521 LAIELCGTRV
+521 LAIELRGERV
-531 SATPEAA
+531 SVTPESA
-538 STPSQ
+538 SDPSQ
-543 PSLAN
+543 VSLAN

-564 SKVEM
+564 AKVEM

-582 PYHNQDRSRRQCT
+582 PYHNQDRSRRQST

-619 RTVERRPGTQA
+619 RAVERHSGTQA
-630 KTFVLNPLIDP
+630 KTFVLKPLIDP

-656 YLKNYHL
+656 YLKNYNL
-663 LHNYSKNP
+663 LHDYSKTP
-671 ADHLQHLKE
+671 ADYLQHLKE
-680 VADTLRIILEEYLRL
+680 VAGTLRIILEEYLRH
-695 KFPKAWADNDWLG
+695 KFPKTWADNDWLG
-708 DMIRKIRETQI
+708 DMIRKIREAQT
-719 GTPLSH
+719 GAPLSH
-725 CQSLVEELAHINTYS
+725 CQPLVNELAYINTYS

-747 TGEVADEPEAR
+747 TGEVADEPEVR

-771 HAGGDI
+771 HAGGNV

>member
-1 MIKRINVL
+1 MIKRINL
-9 KGVGRF
+9 LRGIGRF
-15 SALNPTRGTEGDF
+15 SALNSTPGTQGDF
-28 SSLNVIYASNACGK
+28 SSMNVIYASNACGK

-50 SLNTGNPAYV
+50 SLDTGNPAYV
-60 IGRKKFGSDAPQEI
+60 IGRKRLGSDVQPEI

-79 GGQAIRFQNA
+79 GGRPTRFQNA
-89 QWYDRDNCPPI
+89 QWHERDNCPPI

-109 ENVFIGHHISIDQR
+109 ENVFIGHHISVDQR

-133 QSIALKQAVDTA
+133 QAIALKQAVDTA
-145 EQQLSNATAAFNA
+145 EQQLSNATTEFNA
-158 AQSNLTRLIPTGYA
+158 AQADLTRLIPTGYT
-172 IDSYRN
+172 IDSFRN
-178 LASVGDVDTKIAEAA
+178 LASVDDVDTKIAVATSEY
-193 RDLRSAEQTKTKAD
+193 RTAEQTKIKAD
-207 AIRARRPLTAI
+207 AIRARRLLAAL
-218 PIAEIPETLEK
+218 PIAEVPETLDK

-243 ARIREHLAATSQG
+243 EKIRDHLAATSQG

-286 LDAYRSFFSGELQ
+286 LNAYRSFFSGELQ
-299 AQEQLRESTKS
+299 AQEQLRESTKA
-310 AVRGAF
+310 AVLGAF

-323 IRQTLTSHTTEQ
+323 IRQTLTSHKTEQ

-344 EFALSEIGDTE
+344 EFALPEIGDIE
-355 TIIASLQSAHQA
+355 TIITLLQGAHQA

-372 ARKRENPGGEAPLTN
+372 ARKQAKPGSEAPLTA
-387 EESAAVTSW
+387 EEFAAVTSW
-396 NEKAAGLKVYNEALS
+396 NGKAAALKEYNETLS
-411 TTNGQLQN
+411 MINGGLQS
-419 RQATAGV
+419 RQANAGV
-426 IDLAPLQQRL
+426 IELSPIQQRL
-436 TVLNAAKKRHEQ
+436 TGLNAAKKRHEQ
-448 AIVDAYAAYDVA
+448 VTIDAYAAYDVA
-460 TSQKIS
+460 TSQKTRV
-466 AQQEKQRANET
+466 QQEKQRANEA

-491 RINEFLTLFCADFR
+491 RINEFLTFFSADFR

-511 TFRGGPPSGQ
+511 TFRGGPSGQ
-521 LAIELCGTRV
+521 LAIELRGERV
-531 SATPEAA
+531 SSTPESA
-538 STPSQ
+538 SDPSQ
-543 PSLAN
+543 VSLAN

-564 SKVEM
+564 AKVEM
-569 ASDAGRSIVVFDD
+569 ASDVGRSIVVFDD

-595 IERIHHLAGIANQ
+595 IERIHYLAGIANQ

-619 RTVERRPGTQA
+619 RAVERHPETQA

-641 ATLEAQPFPPLPSQA
+641 ATIEAQPFPPLPSQA
-656 YLKNYHL
+656 YLKNYDL
-663 LHNYSKNP
+663 LHNYSENP

-708 DMIRKIRETQI
+708 DMIRKIREAQT
-719 GTPLSH
+719 GTSLSH
-725 CQSLVEELAHINTYS
+725 CQPLVEELAHINTYC

-771 HAGGDI
+771 HVGGNV

>member
-15 SALNPTRGTEGDF
+15 SALNPMRGTEGDF
-28 SSLNVIYASNACGK
+28 SSLNVIFASNACGK

-50 SLNTGNPAYV
+50 SLDTGNPAYV
-60 IGRKKFGSDAPQEI
+60 IGRKRLGSDAQPEI

-79 GGQAIRFQNA
+79 GGQAARFQNS
-89 QWYDRDNCPPI
+89 QWHERDNCPPI
-100 HVYDDRFVA
+100 HIYDDRFVA
-109 ENVFIGHHISIDQR
+109 ENVFIGHHISVDQR

-133 QSIALKQAVDTA
+133 QAIALKQAVDTA
-145 EQQLSNATAAFNA
+145 EQRLSNATAAFNA
-158 AQSNLTRLIPTGYA
+158 AQSDLTRLIPTGYT
-172 IDSYRN
+172 IDSFRN
-178 LASVGDVDTKIAEAA
+178 LAYVDDVDTKITEASSEY
-193 RDLRSAEQTKTKAD
+193 RTAEQTRTKAD
-207 AIRARRPLTAI
+207 AIRARRPLAAL
-218 PIAEIPETLEK
+218 PLAEVPETLDI

-243 ARIREHLAATSQG
+243 AKIRDHLAATSQG

-286 LDAYRSFFSGELQ
+286 LTAYRSFFSGELQ
-299 AQEQLRESTKS
+299 AQEQLRESTVS
-310 AVRGAF
+310 AVQRAF

-323 IRQTLTSHTTEQ
+323 IRQTLTSHKTEQ
-335 DWWKDAAGY
+335 DWWKDAAGF
-344 EFALSEIGDTE
+344 EFALPETDDIE
-355 TIIASLQSAHQA
+355 TIIALLKAAHQA

-372 ARKRENPGGEAPLTN
+372 ARKQANPGSEAPLTA
-387 EESAAVTSW
+387 EEFAAVTSW
-396 NEKAAGLKVYNEALS
+396 NEKAAVLKEYNEALS
-411 TTNGQLQN
+411 TINSELQN
-419 RQATAGV
+419 RQGNAGE
-426 IDLAPLQQRL
+426 IDLSPLQQKLDRL
-436 TVLNAAKKRHEQ
+436 KAAKKRHEQ
-448 AIVDAYAAYDVA
+448 ETVDAYAAYDLA
-460 TSQKIS
+460 SSQKTT
-466 AQQEKQRANET
+466 AQQEKQRANEA

-491 RINEFLTLFCADFR
+491 RINEFLTFFGADFR

-511 TFRGGPPSGQ
+511 TFRGGPSGQ
-521 LAIELCGTRV
+521 LAIELRGERV
-531 SATPEAA
+531 SATPESA
-538 STPSQ
+538 SDPSQ
-543 PSLAN
+543 VSLAN

-564 SKVEM
+564 AKVEM
-569 ASDAGRSIVVFDD
+569 ASDVGRSIVVFDD

-595 IERIHHLAGIANQ
+595 IERIHHLAGIAHQ

-619 RTVERRPGTQA
+619 RTVERCPGTQA
-630 KTFVLNPLIDP
+630 KTFVLNPLINP
-641 ATLEAQPFPPLPSQA
+641 ATLEAQSFPPLPSQA

-663 LHNYSKNP
+663 LHNYSENP

-695 KFPKAWADNDWLG
+695 KFPKAWEDNDWLG
-708 DMIRKIRETQI
+708 DMIRKIRDAQT
-719 GTPLSH
+719 GTPISH
-725 CQSLVEELAHINTYS
+725 CQPLVEELGHINTYS

-758 ELKTYVDRTLKVI
+758 ELKTYVDRTLRVI
-771 HAGGDI
+771 HAGGNI

>member
-9 KGVGRF
+9 KGIGRF

-50 SLNTGNPAYV
+50 SLDTGNPAYV
-60 IGRKKFGSDAPQEI
+60 IGRKRLGSDAQPEI

-79 GGQAIRFQNA
+79 GGKTTRFQGA
-89 QWYDRDNCPPI
+89 QWHECDNCPPI

-109 ENVFIGHHISIDQR
+109 TNVFIGHHISADQR

-133 QSIALKQAVDTA
+133 QAIALKQAVDTA
-145 EQQLSNATAAFNA
+145 EQQLNSATSTLNA
-158 AQSNLTRLIPTGYA
+158 AQSDLAKLIPTGYT
-172 IDSYRN
+172 IDSFRN
-178 LASVGDVDTKIAEAA
+178 IASVDDVDTKIAESTS
-193 RDLRSAEQTKTKAD
+193 DLRSAEQTKTKAE
-207 AIRARRPLTAI
+207 AIRARRPLAAL
-218 PIAEIPETLEK
+218 PIAEIPETLEI

-243 ARIREHLAATSQG
+243 AKIRDHLAATSQG
-256 LPISWVKQGF
+256 LPISWAKQGF

-299 AQEQLRESTKS
+299 AQEQLRESAKS
-310 AVRGAF
+310 AAQGAF

-323 IRQTLTSHTTEQ
+323 IRQILTSHKTEQ

-344 EFALSEIGDTE
+344 EFALPEIGDTE
-355 TIIASLQSAHQA
+355 SIIASLQGAHQA

-372 ARKRENPGGEAPLTN
+372 ARKRAKSGNEASLTN
-387 EESAAVTSW
+387 EESVAVTSW
-396 NEKAAGLKVYNEALS
+396 NEKAEELKAYNEALIAI
-411 TTNGQLQN
+411 NGELQA
-419 RQATAGV
+419 RQANAGV
-426 IDLAPLQQRL
+426 IDLPPLQQRL
-436 TVLNAAKKRHEQ
+436 TGLNAAKKRHEQ
-448 AIVDAYAAYDVA
+448 ATIDAYAAYDA
-460 TSQKIS
+460 TTSQKAA
-466 AQQEKQRANET
+466 AQQKKRRANEA
-477 LREQSNQLFERYGA
+477 LRDQSNQLFERYGA
-491 RINEFLTLFCADFR
+491 RINEFLMCFGADFR

-511 TFRGGPPSGQ
+511 TFRGGLSGQ
-521 LAIELCGTRV
+521 LAIELRGERV
-531 SATPEAA
+531 SVTPESA
-538 STPSQ
+538 SDPSQ
-543 PSLAN
+543 VSLAN

-564 SKVEM
+564 AKVEM

-582 PYHNQDRSRRQCT
+582 PYHNQDRSRRQST

-619 RTVERRPGTQA
+619 RAVERHSGTQA
-630 KTFVLNPLIDP
+630 KTFVLKPLIDP

-656 YLKNYHL
+656 YLKNYNL
-663 LHNYSKNP
+663 LHDYSKTP
-671 ADHLQHLKE
+671 ADYLQHLKE
-680 VADTLRIILEEYLRL
+680 VAGTLRIILEEYLRH
-695 KFPKAWADNDWLG
+695 KFPKTWADNDWLG
-708 DMIRKIRETQI
+708 DMIRKIREAQT
-719 GTPLSH
+719 GAPLSH
-725 CQSLVEELAHINTYS
+725 CQPLVNELAYINTYS

-747 TGEVADEPEAR
+747 TGEVADEPEVR

-771 HAGGDI
+771 HAGGNV

>member
-50 SLNTGNPAYV
+50 SLDTGNPAYV
-60 IGRKKFGSDAPQEI
+60 LGRKRLGSDAQPEI

-79 GGQAIRFQNA
+79 GGQATRFQNA
-89 QWYDRDNCPPI
+89 QWHGRNNCPPI

-109 ENVFIGHHISIDQR
+109 ENVFIGHHISVDQR

-133 QSIALKQAVDTA
+133 QAIALKQAVDTA
-145 EQQLSNATAAFNA
+145 EQQLSNATTAFNA
-158 AQSNLTRLIPTGYA
+158 AQSDLTRLIPTGYTM
-172 IDSYRN
+172 DSFRN
-178 LASVGDVDTKIAEAA
+178 IASVDDVDSKIAEATSEF
-193 RDLRSAEQTKTKAD
+193 RTAEQTKTKAD
-207 AIRARRPLTAI
+207 AIRARRPLAAL
-218 PIAEIPETLEK
+218 PISEVPETMDK

-243 ARIREHLAATSQG
+243 AKIRDHLAATSQG

-286 LDAYRSFFSGELQ
+286 LGAYRSFFSGELQ
-299 AQEQLRESTKS
+299 AQEQLLESTKS
-310 AVRGAF
+310 AVQGAF

-323 IRQTLTSHTTEQ
+323 IRQILTAHKTEQ
-335 DWWKDAAGY
+335 DWWKDAAGF
-344 EFALSEIGDTE
+344 EFALPEIDDIE
-355 TIIASLQSAHQA
+355 TIIALLQAAHQA

-372 ARKRENPGGEAPLTN
+372 ARKQANPGSEAPLTA

-396 NEKAAGLKVYNEALS
+396 NEKATALKAYNEALS
-411 TTNGQLQN
+411 TINGGLQK
-419 RQATAGV
+419 RQANAGV
-426 IDLAPLQQRL
+426 IDLSPLQQRQ
-436 TVLNAAKKRHEQ
+436 TELNAAKKRHEQ
-448 AIVDAYAAYDVA
+448 VTVDAYAAYDVA
-460 TSQKIS
+460 TSQKTT
-466 AQQEKQRANET
+466 AQQEKQRANEA

-491 RINEFLTLFCADFR
+491 RINEFLTLFGADFR

-511 TFRGGPPSGQ
+511 TFRGGPSGQ
-521 LAIELCGTRV
+521 LAIELRGERV
-531 SATPEAA
+531 SATPESA
-538 STPSQ
+538 SDPSQ
-543 PSLAN
+543 VSLAN

-564 SKVEM
+564 AKVEM
-569 ASDAGRSIVVFDD
+569 ASDAGRSVVVFDD

-619 RTVERRPGTQA
+619 RAVERRPGTQA
-630 KTFVLNPLIDP
+630 KTFVLNPLMDP

-663 LHNYSKNP
+663 LHNYSENP

-708 DMIRKIRETQI
+708 DMIRKIREAQT

-725 CQSLVEELAHINTYS
+725 CQPLVEELAHLNTYS

-758 ELKTYVDRTLKVI
+758 ELETYVDRTLKVI
-771 HAGGDI
+771 HAGGNI

>member
-9 KGVGRF
+9 KGIGRF

-50 SLNTGNPAYV
+50 SLDTGNPAYV
-60 IGRKKFGSDAPQEI
+60 IGRKRLGTDAQPEI

-79 GGQAIRFQNA
+79 GGQATRFQNA
-89 QWYDRDNCPPI
+89 QWHERDHCPPI

-109 ENVFIGHHISIDQR
+109 ENVFIGHHISVDQR

-133 QSIALKQAVDTA
+133 QAIASKQAVDTA
-145 EQQLSNATAAFNA
+145 EQQLSNATTAFNA
-158 AQSNLTRLIPTGYA
+158 AHSDLTRLIPTGYT
-172 IDSYRN
+172 IDSFRN
-178 LASVGDVDTKIAEAA
+178 LASVDDVDTKIAEATSEY
-193 RDLRSAEQTKTKAD
+193 RTAEQTKTKAD
-207 AIRARRPLTAI
+207 AIRARRPLAAL
-218 PIAEIPETLEK
+218 PIAEVPEALDK

-243 ARIREHLAATSQG
+243 AKIRDHLAATSQG

-310 AVRGAF
+310 AVQGAF

-323 IRQTLTSHTTEQ
+323 IRQTLTSHKTEQ
-335 DWWKDAAGY
+335 DWWKDAAGF
-344 EFALSEIGDTE
+344 EFALPEIDDIE
-355 TIIASLQSAHQA
+355 TIIALLQAAHQA

-372 ARKRENPGGEAPLTN
+372 ARKQANPGSEAPLTA

-396 NEKAAGLKVYNEALS
+396 NEKAAGLKAYNEALS
-411 TTNGQLQN
+411 TINGGLQN
-419 RQATAGV
+419 RQANAGV
-426 IDLAPLQQRL
+426 IDLSPLQQRL
-436 TVLNAAKKRHEQ
+436 TGLNAAKKRHEQ
-448 AIVDAYAAYDVA
+448 VTVDAYAAYDVA
-460 TSQKIS
+460 TSQKTT
-466 AQQEKQRANET
+466 AQQEKQRANEA

-491 RINEFLTLFCADFR
+491 RINEFLTLFGADFR

-511 TFRGGPPSGQ
+511 TFRGGPSGQ
-521 LAIELCGTRV
+521 LAIELRGERI
-531 SATPEAA
+531 SATPESA
-538 STPSQ
+538 SDPSQ
-543 PSLAN
+543 VSLAN

-564 SKVEM
+564 AKVEM

-619 RTVERRPGTQA
+619 RAVERRPGTQA

-663 LHNYSKNP
+663 LHNYSENP

-708 DMIRKIRETQI
+708 DMIRKIREAQT
-719 GTPLSH
+719 GTSLSH
-725 CQSLVEELAHINTYS
+725 CQPLVEELAHINTYS

-771 HAGGDI
+771 HAGGNI